1 MKKHIEFDL
10 PVLPGSISTAKSRC
24 GKPGCVC
31 KERSPR
37 LHGIYYRWTG
47 FIGGKRT
54 TITISKAV
62 AQECR
67 KRIERF
73 RKLQKVIEALTRK
86 AVAHA
91 PWAVNSKRNR
101 VTRLKK

>member
-1 MKKHIEFDL
+1 MRKYIEIDL

-37 LHGIYYRWTG
+37 LHGVYYRWTG

-54 TITISKAV
+54 TRTISKDV

-73 RKLQKVIEALTRK
+73 RKLQTVIEALTRK
-86 AVAHA
+86 AVTHA
-91 PWAVNSKRNR
+91 PWVMDYKKR

>member
-1 MKKHIEFDL
+1 MRKYIEVDL

-24 GKPGCVC
+24 GRPGCVC

-37 LHGIYYRWTG
+37 LHGVYYRWTG

-54 TITISKAV
+54 TRTISKDV

-67 KRIERF
+67 QRIERF
-73 RKLQKVIEALTRK
+73 RKLQRVIEALTRK

-91 PWAVNSKRNR
+91 PWAMDSKKKR
-101 VTRLKK
+101 VTRLKR